1 MEQTEEGL
9 RLRQILAE
17 YFAGQ
22 QNIPFARLFGSVAQG
37 KETARSDVDVAVH
50 SESLLTAEQ
59 LVSLQ
64 QELET
69 LSHREVDVCDLRT
82 AEGLFLYKI
91 MTKGC
96 TLKHQSKIHHRRSPA
111 QHAAALRRPYV
122 GEADSRRK
130 VRKTIDQD
138 RK

>member
-1 MEQTEEGL
+1 MEQTEEGI
-9 RLRQILAE
+9 RLQQVLPE

-22 QNIPFARLFGSVAQG
+22 ENILFARLFGSVAQG
-37 KETARSDVDVAVH
+37 KETASSDVDVAVH
-50 SESLLTAEQ
+50 GDSLLTPDQ

-69 LSHREVDVCDLRT
+69 ICHREVDVCDLRT

-96 TLKHQSKIHHRRSPA
+96 ALKHQSEIHHHYVMKALNFYEDYYPLVRRM
-111 QHAAALRRPYV
+111 QLERVRRFCN
-122 GEADSRRK
+122 G
-130 VRKTIDQD
+130 
-138 RK
+138 